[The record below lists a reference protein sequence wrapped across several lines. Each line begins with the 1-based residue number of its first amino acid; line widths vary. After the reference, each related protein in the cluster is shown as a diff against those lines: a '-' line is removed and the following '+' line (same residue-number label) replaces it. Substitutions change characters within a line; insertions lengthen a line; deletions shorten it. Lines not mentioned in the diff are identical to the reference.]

1 MGSRPPLPE
10 GKGTRLDQLLKSS
23 FNYIN
28 RRSLVF
34 LVSDFFSEPGWDRP
48 LTQLARR
55 HETIAVRLHDP
66 LENELPDL
74 GLLVFQD
81 AETGEQVFVDTHDK
95 GFRKRFAAAARARE
109 EAVRSAL
116 ADSGVDA
123 LELSTGADLVDTV
136 LRFASLR
143 KRRGNLRAHELSVA

>member
-10 GKGTRLDQLLKSS
+10 GEGTKLDQLLKSA

-48 LTQLARR
+48 LTQVAQR
-55 HETIAVRLHDP
+55 HEVIAVRLHDP

-81 AETGEQVFVDTHDK
+81 AETGEQLFVDTHD
-95 GFRKRFAAAARARE
+95 GSFRKRFMDAAEQRE
-109 EAVRSAL
+109 LAVRTAL
-116 ADSGVDA
+116 VNAGVDT

-136 LRFASLR
+136 LRFADLR
-143 KRRGNLRAHELSVA
+143 KRKSSVRVNDVPVA

>member
-1 MGSRPPLPE
+1 
-10 GKGTRLDQLLKSS
+10 KGTRLDMLLKSA

-34 LVSDFFSEPGWDRP
+34 LVSDFFSDPGWDRP
-48 LTQLARR
+48 LTQLAQR

-81 AETGEQVFVDTHDK
+81 AETGEQLFVDTHD
-95 GFRKRFAAAARARE
+95 GRVRQRFMHAAESRE
-109 EAVRSAL
+109 TAVRNAHPT
-116 ADSGVDA
+116 AD
-123 LELSTGADLVDTV
+123 
-136 LRFASLR
+136 
-143 KRRGNLRAHELSVA
+143 VA